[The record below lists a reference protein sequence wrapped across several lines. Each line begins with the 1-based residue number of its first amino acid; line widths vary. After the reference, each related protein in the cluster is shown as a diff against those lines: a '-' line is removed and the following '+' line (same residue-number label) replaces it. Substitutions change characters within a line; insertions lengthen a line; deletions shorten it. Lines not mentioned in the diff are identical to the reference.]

1 MDHIAIMKK
10 SWKLLPKIL
19 SGEKTI
25 ESRWYQTKR
34 APWGK
39 IQSGDRI
46 YFKDAGNWV
55 SAKAQVKKVV
65 SFTHLNPEKV
75 SRILEAYGSEDGI
88 EKEKMPEFFESFKD
102 KKYCL
107 LIFLENPEK
116 IEPFEIDKSGFG
128 MMSAWLTVE
137 NIEQI
142 KVKELARV

>member
-1 MDHIAIMKK
+1 MKK

-25 ESRWYQTKR
+25 ESRWYATKR

-39 IQSGDRI
+39 IQAGETI
-46 YFKDAGNWV
+46 YFKDAGDWV

-65 SFTHLNPEKV
+65 TFTHLTQEKV
-75 SRILEAYGSEDGI
+75 KRILEAYGSEDGI
-88 EKEKMPEFFESFKD
+88 SKDAVPKFFELFKD

-116 IEPFEIDKSGFG
+116 IPPFDIDKSGFG
-128 MMSAWLTVE
+128 LMSAWLTMD
-137 NIEQI
+137 NIDQV
-142 KVKELARV
+142 KVKEAIGV